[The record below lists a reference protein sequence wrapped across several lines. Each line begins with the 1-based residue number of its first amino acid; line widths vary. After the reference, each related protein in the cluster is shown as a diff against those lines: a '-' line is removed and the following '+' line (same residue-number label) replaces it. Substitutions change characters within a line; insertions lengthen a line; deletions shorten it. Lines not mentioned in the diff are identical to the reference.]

1 MSNEN
6 KLKQSFN
13 SLSELSNLFTEEELF
28 DKKYV
33 EDKQKYQ
40 ENWVRVTN
48 GHRKMIA
55 KKNRRWLIENKESQ
69 LVEYMKMPEIYEM
82 IKSYFEDDN
91 KRKYMIHIIT
101 NFFPLNRTQQ
111 VSLFREEN
119 PICPFSGY
127 KLTDLDG
134 IRIGN
139 RDRHIAYSGANS
151 NVFLSGCALQELNR
165 FVLEYTYQ
173 FDTREGQIINFALDR
188 LRSELTK
195 NIK

>member
-1 MSNEN
+1 MSNDKKE
-6 KLKQSFN
+6 KSFN

-69 LVEYMKMPEIYEM
+69 LMEYMKMPKIYEM

-134 IRIGN
+134 IRLGN
-139 RDRHIAYSGANS
+139 RDRHIGYSGANS
-151 NVFLSGCALQELNR
+151 TVFLSGCALQELNR

-173 FDTREGQIINFALDR
+173 FETREGQIINFALDR
-188 LRSELTK
+188 LRSQLTK
-195 NIK
+195 NNK

>member
-6 KLKQSFN
+6 KPKNFN
-13 SLSELSNLFTEEELF
+13 SLSELSNLFTAEELF

-91 KRKYMIHIIT
+91 RRKYMIHIIT

-151 NVFLSGCALQELNR
+151 TVFLSGCALQELNR

-188 LRSELTK
+188 LRNDLSKK
-195 NIK
+195 NK